1 MEIFYVVTSNKS
13 VVYLLLLIYKGIC
26 ILDLLALF
34 ERLIQKNF
42 LFSRVNSCEDV
53 RDKWNFRAGCI
64 DQIHCGYMYIRV
76 RDPSK

>member
-34 ERLIQKNF
+34 YERLIKKKF
-42 LFSRVNSCEDV
+42 LFSWVNSCE
-53 RDKWNFRAGCI
+53 N
-64 DQIHCGYMYIRV
+64 
-76 RDPSK
+76 